1 MKRCIYAGALSLPAE
16 LEGFLRGRGV
26 EFTYNPLKRALG
38 EDDLVSLLKDYDAAL
53 AGGEPYTERVM
64 AAAPRLKII
73 ARTGVGYDQID
84 VPAATKRGI
93 VVTTTPVPEL
103 SYAVAEMA
111 VGHLLG
117 FVKRIP
123 QLNRAIRLGE
133 WDRQKWT
140 REVGDAYHLTLGL
153 VGAGRIGFEVAK
165 RARALGMKVV
175 YYDVVRMA
183 EVEKTAGAEYVGLD
197 ELLATAD
204 AVSLHVPLTP
214 ATKGMVDRRF
224 LGKMKKTA
232 FLINTARG
240 KIVDEQALAD
250 ALAEG
255 TIAGACLD
263 VLNEEPPTEKSPF
276 FRLGDRLPN
285 LILTPHAANGPYTF
299 GRMAMAAAE
308 DVARV
313 LEGKPPAYPLNREAL
328 SPQTG

>member
-1 MKRCIYAGALSLPAE
+1 MTLPSE

-38 EDDLVSLLKDYDAAL
+38 EEDMVSVLKGYDAAL
-53 AGGEPYTERVM
+53 AGGEPYTEKVM
-64 AAAPRLKII
+64 DAAPDLKII

-93 VVTTTPVPEL
+93 VVTTTPIPEL
-103 SYAVAEMA
+103 SYAVAELA
-111 VGHLLG
+111 IGHLLG

-133 WDRQKWT
+133 WDRQRWT

-153 VGAGRIGFEVAK
+153 LGAGRIGFEVAK
-165 RARALGMKVV
+165 RAKALGMHVI
-175 YYDVVRMA
+175 YHDVVRMA
-183 EVEKTAGAEYVGLD
+183 EVEKAAGAEFVGLD
-197 ELLATAD
+197 ELLSRAD
-204 AVSLHVPLTP
+204 AISIHTPLTP
-214 ATKGMVDRRF
+214 ATRGMVNREF
-224 LGKMKKTA
+224 LGKMKKSA

-240 KIVDEQALAD
+240 KIVDEG
-250 ALAEG
+250 ALAEALTEG
-255 TIAGACLD
+255 RIAGACLD
-263 VLNEEPPTEKSPF
+263 VLNEEPPSEKSPF
-276 FRLGDRLPN
+276 YRLGDRIPN

-313 LEGKPPAYPLNREAL
+313 LDGKPPVYPLNKEAL
-328 SPQTG
+328 ARNP